1 MRVKWH
7 EVKNSSEKFK
17 FAEKI
22 ATEMIKLMDYDTG
35 CIEFAITKDDKIVFF
50 EVNQMAGPLPFE
62 GEDTVNMNNF
72 YLSIFDEMIK

>member
-1 MRVKWH
+1 
-7 EVKNSSEKFK
+7 
-17 FAEKI
+17 
-22 ATEMIKLMDYDTG
+22 MIKLMDYDTG